1 MAEELKTNNMNRG
14 AKGSAFK
21 LKSGNT
27 TPFKMMGSSPMKQ
40 TTDPKKKELTTKSW
54 IEADVEYRDVKK
66 SKREDLAANLSK
78 RYGTEITKKTD
89 PKTGVKTWSNPEGVS
104 VADLEEKLLVRTK
117 KENIEGKLR
126 N

>member
-54 IEADVEYRDVKK
+54 IEADEEYRDVKT
-66 SKREDLAANLSK
+66 SKRENLAANLSK
-78 RYGTEITKKTD
+78 RYGTKITKKG
-89 PKTGVKTWSNPEGVS
+89 GVWSNAEGVS
-104 VADLEEKLLVRTK
+104 VADLEEVILESPSQTK
-117 KENIEGKLR
+117 TI
-126 N
+126 